1 MDGCVTI
8 PLELSHILPLFLV
21 LLRSGQKEGSGW
33 QEKRF
38 FFLVCISLVVVHAL
52 SLGGHPDIGSS
63 VGVSMDS
70 PKAPMDTS
78 LMNRPL
84 IWMHPLA
91 GPDDTF
97 QKLLPVAEIPIAS
110 YHLLVLCQQGILF
123 GRSPT
128 RQFKHGYL
136 APRTYILIL
145 PNHGRAV
152 SPNSNSPLLNVQ
164 TKPDPASLSPSDFPS
179 DYYLCSFVPANS
191 WGYLADSSN
200 ISPHSFTLAPQRLG
214 TGL

>member
-1 MDGCVTI
+1 M
-8 PLELSHILPLFLV
+8 
-21 LLRSGQKEGSGW
+21 
-33 QEKRF
+33 
-38 FFLVCISLVVVHAL
+38 VVHAL

-110 YHLLVLCQQGILF
+110 YHLLILC
-123 GRSPT
+123 
-128 RQFKHGYL
+128 
-136 APRTYILIL
+136 
-145 PNHGRAV
+145 
-152 SPNSNSPLLNVQ
+152 
-164 TKPDPASLSPSDFPS
+164 
-179 DYYLCSFVPANS
+179 
-191 WGYLADSSN
+191 
-200 ISPHSFTLAPQRLG
+200 
-214 TGL
+214 